1 MYSPA
6 RLAWKYLHY
15 YFTAANGKGHGI
27 HSPFVFDFVVN
38 VLNDGEG
45 YPAWRAIEELRGRLM
60 RDQRVLRI
68 EDMGAGSVYAQAGAE
83 MGDANAG
90 PGRSEDSN
98 ADAGSKVSNADAG
111 RSEMRDATAGVRM
124 RKVADIA
131 RRAAKPPKLGQLLF
145 RIAKHYEPAT
155 VLELGTSLGLS
166 TAYLAMAVPAARV
179 ISIEGSASIR
189 EVAAENLLT
198 LELTPELVQ
207 GNFDEVLEPLL
218 RRIGPVG
225 LAFVDG
231 NHRYE
236 PTLRY
241 FHLLMAQMP
250 APAVLIFDDIHW
262 SADMER
268 AWAAI
273 RSDARVYMTID
284 LFFIGLVFLRDEFKV
299 KQDFTIRF

>member
-38 VLNDGEG
+38 VLNDGG
-45 YPAWRAIEELRGRLM
+45 AYPAWASIEEVRGRLL
-60 RDQRVLRI
+60 RDHRLLTI
-68 EDMGAGSVYAQAGAE
+68 EDMGAGSAHADAGAE
-83 MGDANAG
+83 
-90 PGRSEDSN
+90 S
-98 ADAGSKVSNADAG
+98 
-111 RSEMRDATAGVRM
+111 SEMRDAATSETQDADAWARM
-124 RKVADIA
+124 RKVSDIA

-145 RIAKHYEPAT
+145 RIAQHYEPAT

-166 TAYLAMAVPAARV
+166 TAYLAMGAPAARV
-179 ISIEGSASIR
+179 ISIEGSGQVI
-189 EVAAENLLT
+189 ETAAQNLLT
-198 LELTPELVQ
+198 LGLAPELVQ

-218 RRIGPVG
+218 NRIEPVE

-241 FHLLMAQMP
+241 FQLLMAQMS

-268 AWAAI
+268 AWTAI
-273 RSDARVYMTID
+273 RADPRVYMTID

>member
-27 HSPFVFDFVVN
+27 HSPFVFDFVMR
-38 VLNDGEG
+38 VLNDRGP
-45 YPAWRAIEELRGRLM
+45 YPAWMAIEEVRGRLL
-60 RDQRVLRI
+60 RDHRLLTI
-68 EDMGAGSVYAQAGAE
+68 EDMGAGSAGARS
-83 MGDANAG
+83 AG
-90 PGRSEDSN
+90 G
-98 ADAGSKVSNADAG
+98 
-111 RSEMRDATAGVRM
+111 RM
-124 RKVADIA
+124 RKVSDIA

-145 RIAKHYEPAT
+145 RIAQHYEPAT

-166 TAYLAMAVPAARV
+166 TAYLAMGAPAARV
-179 ISIEGSASIR
+179 ISIEGSGSIR
-189 EVAAENLLT
+189 EAAAENLLT
-198 LELTPELVQ
+198 LGLTPELVQ

-218 RRIGPVG
+218 NRIGPVG

-241 FHLLMAQMP
+241 FHLLMAQMS
-250 APAVLIFDDIHW
+250 APGVLIFDDIHW

-273 RSDARVYMTID
+273 RADSRVYMTID
-284 LFFIGLVFLRDEFKV
+284 LFFIGLVFLREEFKV

>member
-1 MYSPA
+1 MYSPV

-27 HSPFVFDFVVN
+27 HSPFVFDFVTR
-38 VLNDGEG
+38 VLNDRGP
-45 YPAWRAIEELRGRLM
+45 YPAWAAIEELRGRLL
-60 RDQRVLRI
+60 RDQRLLGI
-68 EDMGAGSVYAQAGAE
+68 EDMGAGSAFAVDGVTGVGDERSGA
-83 MGDANAG
+83 
-90 PGRSEDSN
+90 RI
-98 ADAGSKVSNADAG
+98 
-111 RSEMRDATAGVRM
+111 RM
-124 RKVADIA
+124 RKISDIA
-131 RRAAKPPKLGQLLF
+131 RRAAKPPRLGQLLF
-145 RIAKHYEPAT
+145 RIARHYQPAT

-166 TAYLAMAVPAARV
+166 TAYLATGAPGARV
-179 ISIEGSASIR
+179 ISMEGSGPII
-189 EVAAENLLT
+189 ETAAENLHL
-198 LELTPELVQ
+198 LGVDAELLQ
-207 GNFDEVLEPLL
+207 GNFDVLLEPLL
-218 RRIGPVG
+218 ERIGIACPPSRSALGERGGKPPGAAGPVE

-241 FHLLMAQMP
+241 FHLLMAHMS

-273 RSDARVYMTID
+273 RADSRVYMTID

>member
-15 YFTAANGKGHGI
+15 YFTATNGKGHGI
-27 HSPFVFDFVVN
+27 HSPFVFDFVTR
-38 VLNDGEG
+38 VLNDRGP
-45 YPAWRAIEELRGRLM
+45 YPAWATIEGIRGRLL
-60 RDQRVLRI
+60 RDHRVLRI
-68 EDMGAGSVYAQAGAE
+68 EDMGAGSAHEDAGAHS
-83 MGDANAG
+83 AG
-90 PGRSEDSN
+90 N
-98 ADAGSKVSNADAG
+98 TAI
-111 RSEMRDATAGVRM
+111 SEMRDVYAGVRSVGARM
-124 RKVADIA
+124 RKVSDIA

-145 RIAKHYEPAT
+145 RIAKHYEPAM

-166 TAYLAMAVPAARV
+166 TAYLAMGAPAARV
-179 ISIEGSASIR
+179 ISIEGSESIR

-198 LELTPELVQ
+198 LGLTPELVQ

-218 RRIGPVG
+218 SRIGPLG

-241 FHLLMAQMP
+241 FHLLMAQMS
-250 APAVLIFDDIHW
+250 APGVLIFDDIHW

-273 RSDARVYMTID
+273 RADSRVYMTID
-284 LFFIGLVFLRDEFKV
+284 LFFIGLVFLRGEFKV

>member
-1 MYSPA
+1 MYSPV
-6 RLAWKYLHY
+6 RLAWKYLYY
-15 YFTAANGKGHGI
+15 YFTASNGKGHGI
-27 HSPFVFDFVVN
+27 HSPFVFDFVLN
-38 VLNDGEG
+38 VLNDRGP
-45 YPAWRAIEELRGRLM
+45 YPAWTAIEELRGRLL
-60 RDQRVLRI
+60 RDRRLLAI
-68 EDMGAGSVYAQAGAE
+68 EDMGAGSAYAGGAGAE
-83 MGDANAG
+83 GAGDPGVRPRNENA
-90 PGRSEDSN
+90 
-98 ADAGSKVSNADAG
+98 A
-111 RSEMRDATAGVRM
+111 VRM
-124 RKVADIA
+124 RSVGDIA
-131 RRAAKPPKLGQLLF
+131 RRAAKPARLGQMLF
-145 RIAKHYEPAT
+145 RIAHHYRPAT

-166 TAYLAMAVPAARV
+166 TAYLAAGASGARV
-179 ISIEGSASIR
+179 ISIEGSGSIR
-189 EVAAENLLT
+189 EAAAENLHSLG
-198 LELTPELVQ
+198 LAPELVK

-241 FHLLMAQMP
+241 FHMLMTQMS
-250 APAVLIFDDIHW
+250 AGAVLIFDDIHW

-273 RSDARVYMTID
+273 RADSRVYMTID

>member
-1 MYSPA
+1 MSGENRINKEPAMYSPV

-27 HSPFVFDFVVN
+27 HSPFVFDFVTR
-38 VLNDGEG
+38 VLNDRGP
-45 YPAWRAIEELRGRLM
+45 YPAWAAIEELRGRLL
-60 RDQRVLRI
+60 RDDRLVRI
-68 EDMGAGSVYAQAGAE
+68 EDMGAGSAYA
-83 MGDANAG
+83 GDG
-90 PGRSEDSN
+90 
-98 ADAGSKVSNADAG
+98 AGSAVAA
-111 RSEMRDATAGVRM
+111 APM
-124 RKVADIA
+124 RKISDIA
-131 RRAAKPPKLGQLLF
+131 RRAAKPRRLGQLLF
-145 RIAKHYEPAT
+145 RIAHHYQPAT

-166 TAYLAMAVPAARV
+166 TAYLATGAPAAHV

-189 EVAAENLLT
+189 EAAAENLRSLG
-198 LELTPELVQ
+198 LAPELVQ

-218 RRIGPVG
+218 SRIGPVG

-241 FHLLMAQMP
+241 FHSLMAQMS

-273 RSDARVYMTID
+273 RADSRVYMTID
-284 LFFIGLVFLRDEFKV
+284 LFFIGLVFLRDEFKI